1 MITASNTPHRLEL
14 FRRLRDGYK
23 QTMFDLSEKAK
34 QEAANITQLEAQ
46 LDKARRD
53 LHNYHAEIVS
63 TKGQFTGVTAIIRE
77 MEDAQR
83 EQERLA
89 EETKARLARE
99 AEDTELGEL

>member
-1 MITASNTPHRLEL
+1 MHEL
-14 FRRLRDGYK
+14 SD
-23 QTMFDLSEKAK
+23 KAK

-46 LDKARRD
+46 LDKAKRD

-63 TKGQFTGVTAIIRE
+63 TKGQYNGVTAIIRD

-89 EETKARLARE
+89 QEVEARLARE
-99 AEDTELGEL
+99 AEDNELGEL